1 MYARAVY
8 LPLSKRTKHVIIC
21 GDISST
27 SMKEFFAELFHED
40 HETTTELNAIL
51 LLPIPPTLELI
62 ILMKDSPHSLQIHYL
77 EGSALNGRDLRRAKP
92 DAADAVFIMTNKF
105 STAPDEDDANT
116 ILLSLS
122 IKRYIASFGVDSSKQ
137 FCMQLVR
144 PQNRK
149 HLPTHSDESSS
160 DQQQQSSKDLLVCI
174 NEIKM
179 GVLAKGL
186 MYPGA
191 NTMLMNL
198 LCSFSGDADE
208 SSDEDEEQM
217 EIVDPEDGSIYSA
230 KSNMWLR

>member
-1 MYARAVY
+1 MY

-40 HETTTELNAIL
+40 HETTTELIAIL

-62 ILMKDSPHSLQIHYL
+62 ILMKDSPYSLQIHYL
-77 EGSALNGRDLRRAKP
+77 EGSALNSRDLRRAKP
-92 DAADAVFIMTNKF
+92 DEADAVFIMTNKF

-122 IKRYIASFGVDSSKQ
+122 IKRYIASFGVEPKQ

-149 HLPTHSDESSS
+149 HLPTHSDEGS
-160 DQQQQSSKDLLVCI
+160 DQSSKDLLVCI

-208 SSDEDEEQM
+208 SDADGDGEEQM
-217 EIVDPEDGSIYSA
+217 EIIDPEDGSSYIA

>member
-1 MYARAVY
+1 M
-8 LPLSKRTKHVIIC
+8 IIC

-27 SMKEFFAELFHED
+27 SMREFFAELFHED
-40 HETTTELNAIL
+40 HETTEELNAIL

-62 ILMKDSPHSLQIHYL
+62 ILMKDSPYSLQIHYL
-77 EGSALNGRDLRRAKP
+77 EGSALNSRDLRRAKP
-92 DAADAVFIMTNKF
+92 DEADAVFIMTNKF

-122 IKRYIASFGVDSSKQ
+122 IKRYIASFGVGSKQ

-149 HLPTHSDESSS
+149 HLPTHSSDEGSSS
-160 DQQQQSSKDLLVCI
+160 DQQASKDLLVCI

-208 SSDEDEEQM
+208 DDEEGGEEQM
-217 EIVDPEDGSIYSA
+217 EIVDPEDGSVYIA
-230 KSNMWLR
+230 KSNMWLRLEPRL

>member
-1 MYARAVY
+1 
-8 LPLSKRTKHVIIC
+8 VIIC

-40 HETTTELNAIL
+40 HETTELNAIL

-77 EGSALNGRDLRRAKP
+77 EGSALNDRDLRRAKP
-92 DAADAVFIMTNKF
+92 NEADAVFIMTNKF

-122 IKRYIASFGVDSSKQ
+122 IKRYIASFGVESKQ

-149 HLPTHSDESSS
+149 HLPTHDEGSD
-160 DQQQQSSKDLLVCI
+160 QSSKDLLVCI

-198 LCSFSGDADE
+198 LCSFSNDADE
-208 SSDEDEEQM
+208 DSDDEEM
-217 EIVDPEDGSIYSA
+217 EIVDPEDGSVYIA
-230 KSNMWLR
+230 KRNMWLR